1 MEADDLVVN
10 SQFIGSIFKRIWR
23 LCRLLEKQL
32 VNSKPLSFW
41 TLSTVMPFADKI
53 RYNLAWKTYGGKV
66 DLFHV
71 SAQNPIAVILVNGGV
86 LILLQLPISA
96 AAPGYDLYV
105 DLNTL
110 ATVLYLLVWFEFVRF
125 LFFAFTV
132 QPSLHITL

>member
-1 MEADDLVVN
+1 
-10 SQFIGSIFKRIWR
+10 
-23 LCRLLEKQL
+23 
-32 VNSKPLSFW
+32 
-41 TLSTVMPFADKI
+41 MPFADKI
-53 RYNLAWKTYGGKV
+53 RYDLTWKTYGGKV

-105 DLNTL
+105 DSNTL

-125 LFFAFTV
+125 LFS
-132 QPSLHITL
+132 PLLSSLHFT